1 MLVYTLAMQR
11 PDVEIIV
18 DCKSMREAWMKQ

>member
-18 DCKSMREAWMKQ
+18 GCESMREAWMKQ